1 MLSSDLKKLADSYA
15 QIVSEAIDPKG
26 AARMDASKGETAET
40 EDETNKRLMLGKYSP
55 GSKKKKTD
63 KCTSESFYL
72 KRLQAMN
79 PVFAEQ
85 YLAIAEIL
93 IEDGYENSRLI
104 DNIVE
109 AFPPEMVGYEF
120 ISALKAVNPR
130 LHENNQNAEK
140 RQAKAI
146 VEKYKGQ
153 NALQAIGSIMKNA
166 ITGRGA
172 AGIRNDAAAH
182 RASYEKKAKV
192 KANITANDA
201 ARKAGG
207 DYFGTQTPPKKET
220 KPATPSSSAVASQE
234 PSTSR
239 PVSPPKNQG
248 TGERSAAANDAKQQ
262 ASKKAN
268 QAKTTTTT
276 KTTPT
281 KERTGPITS
290 RAAIAAGSKEG
301 QGPKSARSTYT
312 GANDKTKV
320 GRSKTLDTHLAQV
333 AKDKKERDDYHKD
346 QRHNP
351 RGEKKPVSESLKK
364 ARENVGASTCWDG
377 YKAKGT
383 KKKGGKDVPNCVKE
397 EEIVEGIRDKDSE
410 KGTKER
416 KERLEKKRGMKV
428 DDHPEYLEKDMKK
441 RQENNEKARK
451 DLAKGPQ
458 MKNPHFEDV
467 SHYDVILAFLSE
479 NNLIESVEEAE
490 EIMMQLT
497 GAQIVEIIEGFMNE
511 ESDLVEGPVGEFADG
526 VARTAGT
533 VVGGAERVIKK
544 GPGYLKQKLD
554 NVKST
559 FDSARERTRENI
571 PPNATKKPA
580 AKSTPRPTPGGRMVK
595 GNSTGSSAQS
605 AVKRGGQAQHMGRDV
620 PGANG
625 PIRR

>member
-1 MLSSDLKKLADSYA
+1 MLSSDLNKLAASYA
-15 QIVSEAIDPKG
+15 QIASEAIDPKG

-130 LHENNQNAEK
+130 LHENNQHTEK
-140 RQAKAI
+140 RQARAI

-153 NALQAIGSIMKNA
+153 NALQAIGSIMKNS
-166 ITGRGA
+166 IPFIGGGA
-172 AGIRNDAAAH
+172 AGVKKDAAAH
-182 RASYEKKAKV
+182 RARYDKKNPKV
-192 KANITANDA
+192 DPKVNANIAANNK

-207 DYFGTQTPPKKET
+207 DYFGTQTPPKKDT
-220 KPATPSSSAVASQE
+220 KPATPPSSAVASKE
-234 PSTSR
+234 PSSSR

-248 TGERSAAANDAKQQ
+248 TGERSAAAAAARQE
-262 ASKKAN
+262 AAKKAN

-301 QGPKSARSTYT
+301 QGTKSARSTYT

-320 GRSKTLDTHLAQV
+320 GRYKTLDNHLAQV

-351 RGEKKPVSESLKK
+351 KGEKKPVSESLKK

-397 EEIVEGIRDKDSE
+397 EDLLEAPYGVSPNQDPMVPKSHNERMREVGDRVKKQGVFLPPYIGPEPKRVKAKPTTQTAGYEPEGKLLEGIRDKDSE

-428 DDHPEYLEKDMKK
+428 DDHPQYLETDMKK

-451 DLAKGPQ
+451 DMDKVKGQ
-458 MKNPHFEDV
+458 KNPHFEDV

-479 NNLIESVEEAE
+479 NNLTESVEEAE

-497 GAQIVEIIEGFMNE
+497 GAQIVEIIDEFMNTE
-511 ESDLVEGPVGEFADG
+511 
-526 VARTAGT
+526 T
-533 VVGGAERVIKK
+533 I
-544 GPGYLKQKLD
+544 
-554 NVKST
+554 
-559 FDSARERTRENI
+559 
-571 PPNATKKPA
+571 
-580 AKSTPRPTPGGRMVK
+580 
-595 GNSTGSSAQS
+595 
-605 AVKRGGQAQHMGRDV
+605 
-620 PGANG
+620 
-625 PIRR
+625 